1 VRIGYYAQSHE
12 GLDFKKTVLEEILW
26 TAPMSEGEGRSFL
39 GRFLFSGDEV
49 YKKVGELSGGE
60 RSRVALAKLTL
71 AKANFLILDEPTNH
85 LDISSREAL
94 EELLSEFNGTIM
106 FVSHDRYFI
115 DALATQVWELEGGS
129 MAAYLGN
136 YTDYLNWK
144 SRQQDVADPP
154 KNGKAA
160 APPPPKPVASSN
172 GSVSKQQSQ
181 EEKKRQK
188 KVADLE
194 LSISKLEEKLN
205 TLSKEM
211 NQASSRQDVEAIS
224 RLSIEYSKASEEL
237 DRLYAEWGVLAS

>member
-1 VRIGYYAQSHE
+1 
-12 GLDFKKTVLEEILW
+12 
-26 TAPMSEGEGRSFL
+26 
-39 GRFLFSGDEV
+39 
-49 YKKVGELSGGE
+49 
-60 RSRVALAKLTL
+60 
-71 AKANFLILDEPTNH
+71 
-85 LDISSREAL
+85 
-94 EELLSEFNGTIM
+94 
-106 FVSHDRYFI
+106 
-115 DALATQVWELEGGS
+115 

-144 SRQQDVADPP
+144 SRQQDVPEP
-154 KNGKAA
+154 TKNGKPP

-205 TLSKEM
+205 ALSEEM

-224 RLSIEYSKASEEL
+224 RLSIEYTKTSEEL